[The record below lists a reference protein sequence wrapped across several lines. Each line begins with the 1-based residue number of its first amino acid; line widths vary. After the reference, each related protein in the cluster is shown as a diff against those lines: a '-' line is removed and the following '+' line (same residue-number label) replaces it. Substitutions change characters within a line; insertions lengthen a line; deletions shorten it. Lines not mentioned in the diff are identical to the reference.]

1 MLEYLRS
8 SSMPSTPHQ
17 QKKRQTVYITA
28 TKVDVRKRNETKSS
42 QLMPFIFETS
52 VRTEGHREKLQEY
65 KTETYLSNNTN
76 IRFITTYKRYLY
88 TPKCS

>member
-1 MLEYLRS
+1 MLVVKWSELVEKFF
-8 SSMPSTPHQ
+8 T
-17 QKKRQTVYITA
+17 ITA

-65 KTETYLSNNTN
+65 KTETYLSK
-76 IRFITTYKRYLY
+76 IRIYGLLQHINVIYIHRNAVNQHR
-88 TPKCS
+88 